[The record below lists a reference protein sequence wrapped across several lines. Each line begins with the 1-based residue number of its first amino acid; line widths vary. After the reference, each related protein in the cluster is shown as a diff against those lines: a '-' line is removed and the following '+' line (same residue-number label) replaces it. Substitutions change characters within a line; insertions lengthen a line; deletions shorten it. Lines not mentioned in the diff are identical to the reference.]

1 MQAEYD
7 SLSTAFKKKFGEE
20 KRTFDKN

>member
-7 SLSTAFKKKFGEE
+7 SLSTAL
-20 KRTFDKN
+20 